1 MTYYRG
7 VKVTPQ
13 KEKKVKAF
21 SVSGIYRGVSYNKL
35 PKESKSQINQGIYRG
50 ISYDLTN

>member
-13 KEKKVKAF
+13 KEKKVKKLI
-21 SVSGIYRGVSYNKL
+21 SGIYRGVSYNKL
-35 PKESKSQINQGIYRG
+35 PKSQNHR
-50 ISYDLTN
+50 

>member
-13 KEKKVKAF
+13 KEKKSQKA
-21 SVSGIYRGVSYNKL
+21 SLESIEEYPTKNYR
-35 PKESKSQINQGIYRG
+35 KSQNHR
-50 ISYDLTN
+50 

>member
-13 KEKKVKAF
+13 KEKKVKKGLF
-21 SVSGIYRGVSYNKL
+21 LVSIEEYPTKTT
-35 PKESKSQINQGIYRG
+35 ES
-50 ISYDLTN
+50 